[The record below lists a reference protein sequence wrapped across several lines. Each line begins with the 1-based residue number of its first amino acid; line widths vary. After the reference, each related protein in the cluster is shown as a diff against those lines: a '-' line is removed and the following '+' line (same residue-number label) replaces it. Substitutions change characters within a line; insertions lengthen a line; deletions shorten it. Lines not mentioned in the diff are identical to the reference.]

1 MDREQLDAIAE
12 ILEPS
17 LKPYRGRLSTHARL
31 PERGADRA
39 DVLAELTGLADEER
53 GRWEDGFASGAV
65 YHGGREHV
73 DFLNRVY
80 ALFSQANPL
89 HTDLWPSVTKFEAE
103 VVSMTSAML
112 HGLDADPPAAGTV
125 TSGGTESILLAMRTY
140 RDHARNARGITEPE
154 VVVPVTAHA
163 AFDKASQYFDI

>member
-1 MDREQLDAIAE
+1 GCTHASTVHIDRPHRSTMDREQLESIAE

-17 LKPYRGRLSTHARL
+17 LKPYRGKLAAHARM
-31 PERGADRA
+31 PERGLDRA
-39 DVLAELTGLADEER
+39 GVLAELTGLADQER

-103 VVSMTSAML
+103 VVSMTAAML
-112 HGLDADPPAAGTV
+112 HGGDTDPPAAGTV

-140 RDHARNARGITEPE
+140 RDHAR
-154 VVVPVTAHA
+154 
-163 AFDKASQYFDI
+163 D